1 MFLQAEKRKIPEAN
15 HLYGAVVYLAGAIQY
30 DSNSGQCWRD
40 FVSLKMKDLGVKVFS
55 PTNKPSPF
63 VSEIS
68 EELGAVDKYIKEK
81 NWEAAH
87 AYIRDKII
95 RVDLRMVDK
104 SDFIIARIDPKIHTC
119 GTYHEIIL
127 ASSQKKPVFIFV
139 DGGIQNIP
147 KWLLGLVHPKYIFDD
162 IGKLLSYLY
171 RIDKSCFTLN
181 NKWILFDEN

>member
-1 MFLQAEKRKIPEAN
+1 MIALAKTPENN
-15 HLYGAVVYLAGAIQY
+15 HLYGATVYLAGAIQY
-30 DSNSGQCWRD
+30 DDDNGLSWRD
-40 FVSLKMKDLGVKVFS
+40 FISLKMKDLGIKVYS

-81 NWEAAH
+81 NWDAAH
-87 AYIRDKII
+87 DYIRDKII

-104 SDFIIARIDPKIHTC
+104 SDFVIARIDPEVHTC

-127 ASSQKKPVFIFV
+127 ATTQKKPVFIFIK
-139 DGGIQNIP
+139 GGVKNIP
-147 KWLLGLVHPKYIFDD
+147 RWLLGLVRPRYIFDG
-162 IGKLLSYLY
+162 IGNLLCYLY
-171 RIDKSCFTLN
+171 EIDRSCFTLN